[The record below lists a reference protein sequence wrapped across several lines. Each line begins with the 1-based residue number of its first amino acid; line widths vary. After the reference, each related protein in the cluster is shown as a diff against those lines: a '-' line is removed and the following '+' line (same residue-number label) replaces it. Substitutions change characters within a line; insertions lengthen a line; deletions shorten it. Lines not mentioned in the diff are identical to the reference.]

1 MNVSTDLPRIIRMRD
16 LMDLT
21 SLKRSTI
28 YLKLKTDKSFPKPI
42 SLSDSNSPGAPIGF
56 LLSEVIAWIESR
68 IAKREKTKNQ

>member
-1 MNVSTDLPRIIRMRD
+1 MSISNDLKILRMKD
-16 LMDLT
+16 VMALT

-56 LLSEVIAWIESR
+56 LLGEILAWIESR
-68 IAKREKTKNQ
+68 IAKREKN